1 MLGFAFV
8 LLMWPQPPSHPPC
21 WSTALCLEL
30 CRTRN
35 HSSGLAPRFSI
46 AVEQSVTPDA
56 LCRSAP
62 LPHRMPHPPSASPH
76 AASSLCLTARCILPL
91 PHLTPHPPLSPP
103 QARSPRARS
112 ACSPPPTPPSRCAP
126 PRRCSASTRRRHWRC
141 VSDPLHQGKGN
152 EKKICSLCVSDA
164 LPKVQI
170 NEQHMCINNR

>member
-76 AASSLCLTARCILPL
+76 AASS
-91 PHLTPHPPLSPP
+91 PLSP
-103 QARSPRARS
+103 AGKVSSRALRLLSAAYTSLALRS
-112 ACSPPPTPPSRCAP
+112 AAALLGLDSPA
-126 PRRCSASTRRRHWRC
+126 
-141 VSDPLHQGKGN
+141 
-152 EKKICSLCVSDA
+152 A
-164 LPKVQI
+164 LALR
-170 NEQHMCINNR
+170 E